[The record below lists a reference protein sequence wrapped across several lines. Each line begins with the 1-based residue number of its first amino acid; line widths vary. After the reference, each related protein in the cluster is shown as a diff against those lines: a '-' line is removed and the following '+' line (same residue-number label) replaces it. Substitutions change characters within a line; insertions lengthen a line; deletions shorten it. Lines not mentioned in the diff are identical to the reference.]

1 MLKPLERELK
11 KPHVLTFM
19 RINFYN
25 LELHTAVTEKL
36 NQKYQVHGV
45 AHLGCELAGPSKMW
59 LRM

>member
-36 NQKYQVHGV
+36 NQKTKYT
-45 AHLGCELAGPSKMW
+45 EW
-59 LRM
+59 RT